1 MHIIDTKNLATG
13 NPIVI
18 NNYVPVN
25 FIVTHF
31 QRKLV
36 LLNHGDGFGVAV
48 GTAVA
53 TLDGQLCMRRRKR
66 TLTLNDRTHSTC
78 TSSSELV
85 MHYVALLQSIIYYAC
100 VHRHHSTSFS
110 DL

>member
-1 MHIIDTKNLATG
+1 MHIVDTKNLATG
-13 NPIVI
+13 KPIVI

-53 TLDGQLCMRRRKR
+53 ALDGQLCMRRRNH
-66 TLTLNDRTHSTC
+66 TLTLNNRTHS

-100 VHRHHSTSFS
+100 VHRHHSTSFA